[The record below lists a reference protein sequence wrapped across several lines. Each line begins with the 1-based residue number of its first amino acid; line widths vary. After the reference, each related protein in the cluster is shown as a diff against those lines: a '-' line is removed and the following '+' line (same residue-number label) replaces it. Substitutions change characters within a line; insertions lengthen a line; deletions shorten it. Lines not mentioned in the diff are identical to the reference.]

1 MLPGLGCQSNQLFQL
16 ERLEL
21 VLDTDFLTRNHPI
34 EFVTADLREVKTVG
48 LKLEVR

>member
-1 MLPGLGCQSNQLFQL
+1 MLPGLGRQSNQLFQL

-21 VLDTDFLTRNHPI
+21 VLDKDFLTRNHPI
-34 EFVTADLREVKTVG
+34 EFVTADLGEVKTVG